1 MWIEPSRLMSY
12 DWTASPWACASRIAR
27 LIVGTRKSVFGF
39 VMRPPRSLWPMQRN
53 VACATFPNNYPG
65 LGFYGKKKRFS
76 IHMPWKERL
85 NATQLKRAN
94 DELSAAVIRT
104 REALEISQRRC
115 RAMKI
120 ALTVRLTRIGE
131 LSGKLERARA
141 QNRAL

>member
-1 MWIEPSRLMSY
+1 
-12 DWTASPWACASRIAR
+12 
-27 LIVGTRKSVFGF
+27 
-39 VMRPPRSLWPMQRN
+39 MQRN

-141 QNRAL
+141 QNRALDQECERLVAMVKVAPPSDAATLVPAK